1 MKMYTGEKWN
11 SSPPRNAKIFDQF
24 ALAEQF
30 GNNYVLSS
38 MAMLIFRN
46 LLRHK
51 ELGEGTLAA
60 KIGTRIFRP
69 DWKPLIERLHEMGY
83 VAFTP
88 TGHALTRTV
97 KLTQPALDFLAE
109 KEIEP
114 EPEPETQPQPT
125 E

>member
-1 MKMYTGEKWN
+1 MAHN
-11 SSPPRNAKIFDQF
+11 DSLPRSSKIYDQF
-24 ALAEQF
+24 AMSEQL

-38 MAMLIFRN
+38 MAMLIFRT

-51 ELGEGTLAA
+51 ELGEGALAA

-69 DWKPLIERLHEMGY
+69 DWRPLIDRLHEMGY
-83 VAFTP
+83 VAFKP

-97 KLTQPALDFLAE
+97 TLTQMALDFLSE

-114 EPEPETQPQPT
+114 EPEPEETQPQPT